1 MLFVRGSGRLAD
13 FFILGLVSQKDLK
26 SLGRIAVRIM
36 VYYVLTTLVATVIG
50 LATASVLKPG
60 VHANFTGLA
69 SKEVSGS
76 TDITIAQFFTN
87 MFSSNMFVTFSES
100 NILQTVVIAVMLG
113 VAIMLVK
120 NDEHREKL
128 ISGANALCSMVFSLI
143 GMIMKASPIGIFF
156 LMGASFGKYGTSIF
170 TSMATLLG
178 TYYLAC
184 ILQVLLVYGLVLWFA
199 AGISPLRFIR
209 DSAGLWVYTLST
221 CSSVAA
227 IPVNMKVAREKFNV
241 PDSISSFTVPL
252 GSQMN
257 YDGSV
262 ILYGCVIMF
271 ISQVCGQ
278 SVSLEMMLR
287 VVLLSAILSTG
298 GGGIPGSGIVKL
310 LVMVEA
316 FSLPT
321 EIVGIIA
328 AFYRLFDM
336 GTTTN
341 NCLGDLAGTVLVSCA
356 ADTLVGQQ
364 FGTGALHDHAARL
377 KDVGAVGHRKG
388 HLCVLLHQKDGH
400 ALLVD
405 VPDDAEDLLHQQG
418 ATGPWKARPASAW
431 KRCSSGRGPWPA
443 SAARRRT

>member
-1 MLFVRGSGRLAD
+1 MNIVGKKIGLSTQVFSAM
-13 FFILGLVSQKDLK
+13 ILGAVFGLLFGGVMVKLEFIGTIWLNCIKMIVVPMVLMTIITGITSQKDLK

-209 DSAGLWVYTLST
+209 DSAELWVYTLST

-298 GGGIPGSGIVKL
+298 GGIPGSGIVKL

-341 NCLGDLAGTVLVSCA
+341 NCLGDLAGTVLVSKLEEKRAKRLA
-356 ADTLVGQQ
+356 ATQDNN
-364 FGTGALHDHAARL
+364 
-377 KDVGAVGHRKG
+377 
-388 HLCVLLHQKDGH
+388 
-400 ALLVD
+400 
-405 VPDDAEDLLHQQG
+405 
-418 ATGPWKARPASAW
+418 
-431 KRCSSGRGPWPA
+431 
-443 SAARRRT
+443 